1 MIRFDTINERG
12 IIMGKVLAIANQK
25 GGVGKTT
32 TARNLA
38 FGLSKRGKRVL
49 VVDLDPQGNLTTSF
63 GIISSS
69 ELDQEEL
76 SNMNDLEKLKLME
89 MSVADAMLEKI
100 SHDRLLDTEQYLIS
114 IDDVDIIPADV
125 ALSGVEL
132 TLVNTMSREYVLK
145 EIIDPL
151 KDQYDYILVDC
162 SPSLGMLTVNGLVAA
177 DCVIIPVQAQFLS
190 LKGLELLLQTIA
202 RIKRNL
208 NKSLVIDGIVLTM
221 YSRLT
226 NLSKSVKETLEKN
239 YGEHIRIYETVI
251 PVSVKAAEAPSEGKS
266 VLEYAPDNI
275 VSVAYEKLIGEMFNE

>member
-1 MIRFDTINERG
+1 
-12 IIMGKVLAIANQK
+12 MGKVLAIANQK

-114 IDDVDIIPADV
+114 IDGVDIIPADV

>member
-1 MIRFDTINERG
+1 
-12 IIMGKVLAIANQK
+12 MGKVLAIANQK